1 MSVTDT
7 SLARAAFRAD
17 WAHLAVVEI
26 DALLAEEAA
35 RLADLTG
42 TRSLDAIHL
51 AAIQR
56 AGPLGITLVT
66 ADLRPSDL
74 RRAQAARP
82 WARRPSASELEHHVL
97 SGPNHSWY

>member
-82 WARRPSASELEHHVL
+82 
-97 SGPNHSWY
+97 